1 MNVCILGV
9 GRSGTTAI
17 YSLLQEILI
26 DQIGRDNIYFIYEPF
41 LWDIH
46 VFNGRYD
53 EVIKHFQDMNSIS
66 IEGIYNHQ
74 RLPMF
79 VKNPAK
85 FKRNNYLD
93 KIFNKTSENTLIK
106 FIRAN
111 GRFRL
116 LSEICPRGKFIFI
129 IRNPLDVINSA
140 VIRFSLLGS
149 EFHKDD
155 WNRFAREVNTLYGRG
170 TIDGEKINSQLEKEV
185 LYWYYMN
192 KYALESF
199 EQTNSKPLIIC
210 YEDYVSRREFWVDK
224 ICNFI
229 NLKRKDIYYDYAK
242 KIAGSQTIKNNISKF
257 EIDMLTGYLDKYTAL
272 LAAAGITHPI
282 DLDKITSKYKII
294 NTETNRKQIIIG
306 KTPNIM
312 NAHMQKLEGVL
323 IKKDDELGGFKK
335 KIIELDGTLKTREK
349 NIADVRKRISELEG
363 KLGKREDEIFGSRK
377 RLSELEG
384 TLLTKEK
391 DIADARKRISEL
403 EEKLGKREDEFFG
416 SMKRLS
422 ELEGTLLVRE
432 KDIADARKRIS
443 ELEGKSGKRKD
454 DIIVSRKRLSELEGE
469 LTAKNGEIVG
479 LKKKKIELEEE
490 LVNREDIIKDITN
503 EISINKKLLIKD
515 DSSLNGLI
523 HKLIKVEASK
533 QNLENQVKGKDQLIR
548 QKDDIIVKKSLENET
563 LEKRLRKI
571 YHSLWWKLGKFL
583 KKVLNFCFGW
593 MSHLKKDSQDGMRT
607 GFPSLQSIKNIKFGI
622 SELKFYENSVF
633 RIKGWCF
640 AEKRIDTVKF
650 FIKSKCIGKTPVN
663 IRRSDIL
670 NKYKEC
676 SDEFCGF
683 MFEKVLKLGK
693 KSKLVLN
700 FFSKG
705 ILVGIETRW
714 LELEKILQKGK
725 KVQEHH
731 PADSSR
737 KSKLRSFIRK
747 IDFRSDGIKK
757 LKGFPNERN
766 NNRLYALKDIH
777 KGKRAFL
784 IGNGPSLRI
793 EDLEKLENEITFAS
807 NKIFLG
813 FDQTVWRPTYYTV
826 ADHVVA
832 QNNKKTIKPLKLEKI
847 FAHSVWNY
855 FKQQKDV
862 IFTNSPT
869 KEGEESWDLIKGV
882 RAGYS
887 VINFDLKLAFWM
899 GIREV
904 YVIGVDF
911 HFEDKSIRT
920 GRFEKGNEVVISVG
934 EQNHFHP
941 DYRKA
946 GETWTI
952 PRLDKQKKEFLKAR
966 QMYEAAGGKIYNAS
980 RRTKLDAWERVD
992 FDQVV
997 SSGVRST
1004 RNMVSNL

>member
-1 MNVCILGV
+1 MKICILGV

-26 DQIGRDNIYFIYEPF
+26 DQTGRNNIDFIYEPF

-46 VFNGRYD
+46 RFNDKYD
-53 EVIKHFQDMNSIS
+53 EVIKHFRYMNSIS
-66 IEGIYNHQ
+66 IEGMYNHQ
-74 RLPMF
+74 KLPMF
-79 VKNPAK
+79 VKNPGL
-85 FKRNNYLD
+85 FRGNNYLD
-93 KIFNKTSENTLIK
+93 KIFNTSSQNTLIK

-116 LSEICPRGKFIFI
+116 LSEICPRGKFIFM

-155 WNRFAREVNTLYGRG
+155 WKRFAREVNSIYGRG
-170 TIDGEKINSQLEKEV
+170 TIDVEKINSQVEKEV

-210 YEDYVSRREFWVDK
+210 YEDYVSRREFWLDK
-224 ICNFI
+224 ICDFL
-229 NLKRKDIYYDYAK
+229 NLQKKDIYYDHTK
-242 KIAGSQTIKNNISKF
+242 KIAGSQTIKNNISRLEF
-257 EIDMLTGYLDKYTAL
+257 DMLTGYLDKYTAL

-282 DLDKITSKYKII
+282 DLDKITSKYKTI
-294 NTETNRKQIIIG
+294 NTENNRTQIIIG

-312 NAHMQKLEGVL
+312 NAHIQRLEGIL
-323 IKKDDELGGFKK
+323 IKKEDALGGFKQ
-335 KIIELDGTLKTREK
+335 KIIELDGTLK
-349 NIADVRKRISELEG
+349 N
-363 KLGKREDEIFGSRK
+363 
-377 RLSELEG
+377 
-384 TLLTKEK
+384 
-391 DIADARKRISEL
+391 
-403 EEKLGKREDEFFG
+403 
-416 SMKRLS
+416 
-422 ELEGTLLVRE
+422 RE

-443 ELEGKSGKRKD
+443 QLEGKLGKREDEILGSGKKLSELEGILLTREKDIADAEKRISQLEEKLGKRED
-454 DIIVSRKRLSELEGE
+454 EIFGSSKRLSELEGE
-469 LTAKNGEIVG
+469 LAAKNGEIVD
-479 LKKKKIELEEE
+479 LKKKKSELEEE
-490 LVNREDIIKDITN
+490 LVKRENMITNLAN
-503 EISINKKLLIKD
+503 EISIKRELLIQNE
-515 DSSLNGLI
+515 SSLNRLM
-523 HKLIKVEASK
+523 HKLLKVETSN
-533 QNLENQVKGKDQLIR
+533 QNLENQVKEKDRLIR

-571 YHSLWWKLGKFL
+571 YHSSWWKLGEFL
-583 KKVLNFCFGW
+583 KKAFNFCFGW
-593 MSHLKKDSQDGMRT
+593 MTGLKKDSQNGMKT
-607 GFPSLQSIKNIKFGI
+607 VFPYLQGINNMHKDIKFGI
-622 SELKFYENSVF
+622 SQLKFDENSVF
-633 RIKGWCF
+633 SIKGWCF
-640 AEKRIDTVKF
+640 AVKKIDKVRF
-650 FIKSKCIGKTPVN
+650 FINGQCIGETPVN
-663 IRRSDIL
+663 IRRRDIS

-676 SDEFCGF
+676 GDEVCGF
-683 MFEKVLKLGK
+683 MFEKVLNLGTD
-693 KSKLVLN
+693 SKLVLN
-700 FFSKG
+700 FYSKDV
-705 ILVGIETRW
+705 LVGTAARR
-714 LELEKILQKGK
+714 LELEKIQQKGRK
-725 KVQEHH
+725 IQEHQ
-731 PADSSR
+731 PVDSSR
-737 KSKLRSFIRK
+737 KSKPRSFIQK
-747 IDFRSDGIKK
+747 IGFWSGTGKN
-757 LKGFPNERN
+757 LKDFPNEKN

-807 NKIFLG
+807 NKIFLA
-813 FDQTVWRPTYYTV
+813 FDQTVWRPTYYTA
-826 ADHVVA
+826 ADHIVA
-832 QNNKKTIKPLKLEKI
+832 QNNRKIINSLKLKKI
-847 FAHSVWNY
+847 FASSVWNY

-862 IFTNSPT
+862 IFVNPPT
-869 KEGEESWDLIKGV
+869 REGEESWDLVKGV

-920 GRFEKGNEVVISVG
+920 GKFEQGNQVIISVG

-952 PRLDKQKKEFLKAR
+952 PRLDKQRGEFLKAR

-980 RRTKLDAWERVD
+980 RRTRLDAWEKVD

-997 SSGVRST
+997 SKGGRFT
-1004 RNMVSNL
+1004 RNMVSNI